1 MQKIKRNAVK
11 CVHCGDVIESKT
23 VHHFVSCS
31 CGRCAVDGGKE
42 YLKRM
47 GNLSDFVELCEYEE
61 KLS

>member
-11 CVHCGDVIESKT
+11 CVHCGDVIESKS

-31 CGRCAVDGGKE
+31 CGRCAVDGGRE

-47 GNLSDFVELCEYEE
+47 GNLSDFIELCEYEKGE
-61 KLS
+61 

>member
-11 CVHCGDVIESKT
+11 CVHCGDVIESKS

-31 CGRCAVDGGKE
+31 CGRCAVDGGRE

-61 KLS
+61 GK